1 MNLRPLDPPL
11 NPRCGGRP
19 AASDAPLVIDQPEDD
34 LDNRFVFNG
43 IVASLRNLKGR
54 RQVIVSKPN
63 ANVPFSAARS

>member
-1 MNLRPLDPPL
+1 M
-11 NPRCGGRP
+11 
-19 AASDAPLVIDQPEDD
+19 IDQPEDD